1 MNQHT
6 IGDYVYVEP
15 RIGTGSFAEV
25 YKGLH
30 RVTGQVVAIKI
41 VDLDRLSRNNS
52 KLKRH
57 LEFEIRIM
65 QGLDHPNIVRLYDVI
80 QPSERHIVLVLEY
93 CAGGDFSRY
102 IRRHRRLTE
111 SRAQTFMSQLADGL
125 KFLRQKDIIHRD
137 LKPQNLLLSD
147 HANPTL
153 KIADFGFARFIEA
166 QSLADTL
173 CGSPLYM
180 APEILKL
187 QNYTIKADLW
197 SVGII
202 LFEMLSGTSP
212 FDCKTPYEL
221 LQMIEKKPIHFP
233 DSIPVSAECL
243 DLIYG
248 LLQKDPTMRIS
259 WDAFFKHVWFVGHQ
273 ATAPQPS
280 QSHPQQSPSHTP
292 SLAPPSVPFP
302 FDTNTYG
309 DAMQGVTQ
317 PPFENAFFSSS
328 PAHPAPQFHAEPPAF
343 ATNIQH
349 PPHND
354 SFDPSQHTMT
364 NMSSSPNTYPSNP
377 ISSVP
382 KRMSGIV
389 AGSGSGGSGSGGSSI
404 ATPGSSTLGG
414 SAQAEPA
421 EMFEF
426 SDSFDKDFLVVDPG
440 APAMTHPAHPPR
452 KQDPFL
458 ATVQNVEVL
467 AQRALALAELGDI
480 KVEAD
485 LPNEALPA
493 YLRALG
499 LIHHTLTVAHE
510 AMSAPGAHSTF
521 THTGEQAA
529 VIMAKLVATLQE
541 RFSEYIRKVEHWKQV
556 LPPQA
561 PVPQLEQM
569 IYTHALYMGRVAGV
583 DEMWERFQRC
593 EQVYASG
600 LTLLEYLFSVANEQE
615 DKKALGTYITAFR
628 KRLHAVR
635 RRRL

>member
-1 MNQHT
+1 
-6 IGDYVYVEP
+6 
-15 RIGTGSFAEV
+15 
-25 YKGLH
+25 
-30 RVTGQVVAIKI
+30 
-41 VDLDRLSRNNS
+41 
-52 KLKRH
+52 
-57 LEFEIRIM
+57 
-65 QGLDHPNIVRLYDVI
+65 
-80 QPSERHIVLVLEY
+80 
-93 CAGGDFSRY
+93 
-102 IRRHRRLTE
+102 
-111 SRAQTFMSQLADGL
+111 
-125 KFLRQKDIIHRD
+125 
-137 LKPQNLLLSD
+137 
-147 HANPTL
+147 
-153 KIADFGFARFIEA
+153 
-166 QSLADTL
+166 
-173 CGSPLYM
+173 
-180 APEILKL
+180 
-187 QNYTIKADLW
+187 
-197 SVGII
+197 
-202 LFEMLSGTSP
+202 
-212 FDCKTPYEL
+212 
-221 LQMIEKKPIHFP
+221 
-233 DSIPVSAECL
+233 
-243 DLIYG
+243 
-248 LLQKDPTMRIS
+248 
-259 WDAFFKHVWFVGHQ
+259 
-273 ATAPQPS
+273 
-280 QSHPQQSPSHTP
+280 
-292 SLAPPSVPFP
+292 
-302 FDTNTYG
+302 
-309 DAMQGVTQ
+309 
-317 PPFENAFFSSS
+317 
-328 PAHPAPQFHAEPPAF
+328 
-343 ATNIQH
+343 
-349 PPHND
+349 
-354 SFDPSQHTMT
+354 
-364 NMSSSPNTYPSNP
+364 MSSSPNTYPSNP

-426 SDSFDKDFLVVDPG
+426 SDSFDKDFLIVDPG
-440 APAMTHPAHPPR
+440 APAMTHPAHHPR